1 MEIKLICPTLLNC
14 ELLKMRALVTEFYT
28 TNGNKINFPHPTQLL
43 LKMCVYSDGI
53 IHPVTKYLRFFP
65 SHW

>member
-1 MEIKLICPTLLNC
+1 MSKWRNFTLQMEIKLICPTLLNC

-43 LKMCVYSDGI
+43 I
-53 IHPVTKYLRFFP
+53 IEE
-65 SHW
+65 S